1 MIESQRFRYFEWTIS
16 IFKSE
21 NRSFRCFH
29 SFDALAKSSLTCQK
43 ILLGACKSAIFDAQ
57 TRFLYESFQK
67 GIFYL
72 RSYSMRAD
80 EDTFYRFF
88 GIFDV
93 NLFKPIQLC

>member
-43 ILLGACKSAIFDAQ
+43 ILLGACKSAIFDDQ
-57 TRFLYESFQK
+57 
-67 GIFYL
+67 I
-72 RSYSMRAD
+72 
-80 EDTFYRFF
+80 RFF
-88 GIFDV
+88 TKVSRKGFFV
-93 NLFKPIQLC
+93 